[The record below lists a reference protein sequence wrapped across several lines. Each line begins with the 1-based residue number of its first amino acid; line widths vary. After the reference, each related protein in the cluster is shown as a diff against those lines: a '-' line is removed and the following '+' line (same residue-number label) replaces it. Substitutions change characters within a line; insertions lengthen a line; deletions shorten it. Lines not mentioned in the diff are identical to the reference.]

1 MNITL
6 IRPPAYS
13 VGLMG
18 TQRVP
23 YLGIAY
29 IAAAAKAAGHSVDI
43 IDMCGEDIDR
53 TDVILGKYIAYGL
66 SFQSLNDRLKPS
78 KVIGFTCMF
87 SQDWVFNCE
96 LIQYVHKLSPESI
109 FVAGGEHI
117 SAIPDYCLKDCP
129 ELDICVIGEGED
141 IFTHLLSKIQNIDSW
156 YEIKGIAFRGAN
168 GEIHRTPRA
177 ERINDIN
184 SLPIPA
190 WDLTPMENYLS
201 RGLTYHI
208 QRGRTIPMLASRGC
222 PYRCTFCSNN
232 NMWGNPWMP
241 RNPKLVV
248 DEMEDYIRRY
258 SAANFVFSDLTAVV
272 RKDSIVELCNEILN
286 RKLDITWQLPTLRTE
301 SINKETLQL
310 MYEAGCRELD
320 FAIESGSRKVLSS
333 VKKGNMPEKM
343 VSLIRDGLSV
353 GMNLSINMVLGLPG
367 EGYRDFLK
375 SYIMAMKLAF
385 IGLQEIN
392 AFPFIPYPGSRLFYD
407 FIEKGKVRL
416 EDRYFLDLFG
426 YADLARA
433 VSWSEKFSPRMLAF
447 MRLFLMTSFYFLM
460 LISHPGRIVR
470 MITNAIRG
478 VSTTKLEG
486 VVKRV
491 LKNIKI
497 YYFRNKGYAKKN
509 S

>member
-18 TQRVP
+18 AQRVP

-29 IAAAAKAAGHSVDI
+29 IAAAARAAGHSVDI

-53 TDVILGKYIAYGL
+53 TDVILGKYITYGL

-87 SQDWVFNCE
+87 SQDWVFNRQ
-96 LIQYVHKLSPESI
+96 LIQYVHELSPESI

-141 IFTHLLSKIQNIDSW
+141 IFTRLLSKIKSGDSW
-156 YEIKGIAFRGAN
+156 YELSGLVFRGAN

-177 ERINDIN
+177 ERIKDIN
-184 SLPIPA
+184 GLPIPA

-232 NMWGNPWMP
+232 SMWGNPWMP
-241 RNPKLVV
+241 RNPKLVA

-258 SAANFVFSDLTAVV
+258 SATNFVFSDLTAVV

-286 RKLDITWQLPTLRTE
+286 RRLDITWQLPTLRTE
-301 SINKETLQL
+301 SMDRETLQL

-320 FAIESGSRKVLSS
+320 FAIESGSKRILSS

-343 VSLIRDGLSV
+343 VSLIKDGLSV

-375 SYIMAMKLAF
+375 SHIMAMKLAF

-392 AFPFIPYPGSRLFYD
+392 AFPFIPYPGSKLFYD
-407 FIEKGKVRL
+407 FIKMGKVRL

-426 YADLARA
+426 YADLSRA

-447 MRLFLMTSFYFLM
+447 MRLFMMSSFYLLM

-470 MITNAIRG
+470 MLINTIRG

-486 VVKRV
+486 VIKRV

-497 YYFRNKGYAKKN
+497 YYFRNKDYAKKN
-509 S
+509 T